1 MSDNLVSSG
10 AVLEKIQARQPAEF
24 DNYTIVGDLNL
35 SRLKIEKPIHF
46 NNTIFHDSVTF
57 NSTTFEV
64 DAYFIKSTFNGNTY
78 FRNSTF
84 THTAD
89 FWGSTFSSN
98 ADFGYSTFSGN
109 AYFGDSTFNHTAYF
123 AYSTFND
130 TAYFWGSTFSGN
142 AYFGRSTF
150 NHTADFGSSTFNH
163 TADFWGSTFSGN
175 ADFGHSTF
183 NHTAYFER
191 STFNHT
197 AYFGFSTFSGNA
209 DLWGLTFNHTADF
222 ERSTFNGVADFGGS
236 TFNDYADFRGST
248 FSGVADF
255 EGSTFSGDS
264 YFGFSTFSG
273 DAYFRDST
281 FNGDVYFGFSTFNRN
296 TSFIDSQFSG
306 DTSFNNA
313 SIDKNVLYVGEESV
327 FSGTLDLNRSNIE
340 NIETYIRWNNI
351 GHLAFNIRIYNI
363 FFDNYKKWRLF
374 EDYSNCYYTFR
385 TELLS
390 REPMGLKK
398 ILDYFQWI
406 LNGFGMKPIFPI
418 IWSIGI
424 ILIAGAIFYITNG
437 IQRSNEKNTP
447 NIVYIPGYQIP
458 RKPLKDRISHIISQK
473 RTISFGES
481 MLFSATYFS
490 SGANSI
496 ISTTPIDL
504 SPIGI
509 SRYIAVLER
518 LLGWFFFAL
527 FLAAL
532 GNTAI
537 R

>member
-1 MSDNLVSSG
+1 
-10 AVLEKIQARQPAEF
+10 
-24 DNYTIVGDLNL
+24 
-35 SRLKIEKPIHF
+35 
-46 NNTIFHDSVTF
+46 
-57 NSTTFEV
+57 
-64 DAYFIKSTFNGNTY
+64 
-78 FRNSTF
+78 
-84 THTAD
+84 
-89 FWGSTFSSN
+89 
-98 ADFGYSTFSGN
+98 
-109 AYFGDSTFNHTAYF
+109 
-123 AYSTFND
+123 
-130 TAYFWGSTFSGN
+130 
-142 AYFGRSTF
+142 
-150 NHTADFGSSTFNH
+150 
-163 TADFWGSTFSGN
+163 
-175 ADFGHSTF
+175 
-183 NHTAYFER
+183 
-191 STFNHT
+191 
-197 AYFGFSTFSGNA
+197 
-209 DLWGLTFNHTADF
+209 
-222 ERSTFNGVADFGGS
+222 
-236 TFNDYADFRGST
+236 
-248 FSGVADF
+248 
-255 EGSTFSGDS
+255 
-264 YFGFSTFSG
+264 
-273 DAYFRDST
+273 
-281 FNGDVYFGFSTFNRN
+281 
-296 TSFIDSQFSG
+296 
-306 DTSFNNA
+306 
-313 SIDKNVLYVGEESV
+313 
-327 FSGTLDLNRSNIE
+327 
-340 NIETYIRWNNI
+340 
-351 GHLAFNIRIYNI
+351 LAFNIRIYNI